1 MAYDDAGTWWP
12 DTPQLDEGGNVM
24 WKPTV
29 DDAGTPLPA
38 PAAPPAR
45 IGRQS
50 LLPVPSGWSW
60 DGEQLFGPGGNVAS
74 IYGNSLTNGEPT
86 FVVWKPE
93 DLPPEIVSAMKSSG
107 IPVVGPGSELH
118 TKMLTPEGGGDFID
132 KIINGVDKFMPED
145 LGGAVLLFASLFGIP
160 AVMAG
165 GGAAAASL
173 ESAGAFGG
181 EALGAAANSAGAFGG
196 SVAPWTA
203 GAGGLTA
210 TGATNMDLG
219 DWWDWGSTSGTSSD
233 LVTPDWLEGLL
244 KETGEFGIDPAS
256 LEGGFNSALSGTDW
270 MSGVKSVAEELTK
283 KVGGD
288 AAKGLLSKLFS
299 GDASVLD
306 TIKSFGIPAALIAG
320 LFEDNSSPL
329 TGTLTDAAN
338 KAVSSAGAF
347 AAMPSVGMQPS
358 SQKAIDLANSSAG
371 AWQPYVDKAATYTDK
386 AAGGIPSIDLSTY
399 MNPYLD
405 SVLSPAIRDIEEA
418 AAKRRQQMKHLADV
432 SGNDTY
438 IPGSTESTRYGVESG
453 LIDRDT
459 LRAIGDVSAN
469 ARKGAFDTATGL
481 ASTDL
486 NRTGAAGGAFNT
498 LANTVGT
505 QGAKDFTTLGAAG
518 ELEAKPQENAL
529 TKAADTAKL
538 YTSVI
543 PGTASAAT
551 ATKSPSILG
560 QAVGAFGAYNAAN
573 KAGLL

>member
-1 MAYDDAGTWWP
+1 MPTETRQIPLEQWLRTQFQGDQFGDVAAGGLPMPGTNRAGVPITFRELYGQSPYWTGQGP
-12 DTPQLDEGGNVM
+12 DFGDPVAFARDY
-24 WKPTV
+24 WKT
-29 DDAGTPLPA
+29 DNAGVLA
-38 PAAPPAR
+38 K
-45 IGRQS
+45 
-50 LLPVPSGWSW
+50 LK
-60 DGEQLFGPGGNVAS
+60 E
-74 IYGNSLTNGEPT
+74 
-86 FVVWKPE
+86 
-93 DLPPEIVSAMKSSG
+93 MG
-107 IPVVGPGSELH
+107 IPIQTGANFYNPATGMVAQDYTDNPDSWMEQAI
-118 TKMLTPEGGGDFID
+118 MGG
-132 KIINGVDKFMPED
+132 
-145 LGGAVLLFASLFGIP
+145 L
-160 AVMAG
+160 MAG
-165 GGAAAASL
+165 VGGLAFSGAGAGAGSGAL
-173 ESAGAFGG
+173 EGAGAFGG

-203 GAGGLTA
+203 GAGGVA

-219 DWWDWGSTSGTSSD
+219 DWWDWGGNTGGEGAFGSPYAD
-233 LVTPDWLEGLL
+233 PIEGLIDL
-244 KETGEFGIDPAS
+244 TNKGMTGEQAVATLSEINPAWTQTS
-256 LEGGFNSALSGTDW
+256 LEFLANNPSEIISTI
-270 MSGVKSVAEELTK
+270 TK
-283 KVGGD
+283 KVGTS
-288 AAKGLLSKLFS
+288 AAKDIFS
-299 GDASVLD
+299 RIANGDASVSDILKN
-306 TIKSFGIPAALIAG
+306 IGIPAAMIAG
-320 LFEDNSSPL
+320 LFEKNNSPL
-329 TGTLTDAAN
+329 QGTLTDAAQ

-347 AAMPSVGMQPS
+347 AGMPAVGMQPS
-358 SQKAIDLANSSAG
+358 SQRAINLANSSTG
-371 AWQPYVDKAATYTDK
+371 AWQPYVDKAAAYTNK

-418 AAKRRQQMKHLADV
+418 AAKRRKQMKHLADV

-505 QGAKDFTTLGAAG
+505 QGRQDFTTLGAAG

-529 TKAADTAKL
+529 TKAADTTKL

-551 ATKSPSILG
+551 ATKNPSILG
-560 QAVGAFGAYNAAN
+560 QAVGAFGAYNAAD
-573 KAGLL
+573 KAGLFRP